1 MMTITSIPSRHVRGI
16 VSSAVS
22 ALCPSGLVAALAQ
35 RQRGW
40 PLPERAPRGYAWVVT
55 TALGHQRGRLP
66 WAASAASWRAYHPG
80 MRPARPHADQASTG
94 HVLLALLSCAPGG
107 CLRLA
112 RGGAEAC
119 SGSPL
124 GRKRCARPP
133 ILRSCHAA

>member
-1 MMTITSIPSRHVRGI
+1 MMTITSIPSHHVRGI

-35 RQRGW
+35 RHRGW
-40 PLPERAPRGYAWVVT
+40 PLPGRAPRGYAWVVT

-66 WAASAASWRAYHPG
+66 WAASAASWRAYHTG

-107 CLRLA
+107 RLWLA
-112 RGGAEAC
+112 WA
-119 SGSPL
+119 
-124 GRKRCARPP
+124 GRRPAP
-133 ILRSCHAA
+133 AVPWGENAAAGHPY